1 MAFNP
6 SPKVAMARD
15 YANKFSKKQVII
27 LAIDDNETLEY
38 ASYGTTKLYCH
49 NAEILADIAYDA
61 LMEYWR

>member
-6 SPKVAMARD
+6 SPKVAMARN
-15 YANKFSKKQVII
+15 YADKFGKQQVII

-38 ASYGTTKLYCH
+38 ASYGKNKALCR
-49 NAEILADIAYDA
+49 NAETMADIAYNA